1 MHMHISNKINIDIGI
16 DIDIDCYS
24 LLATTST
31 TTLTYMIHA
40 VRHGPNTDNDI
51 NAVFLLFY
59 FIICTPTHIDIL
71 ILFSMFLSNYNYIF
85 FVRSESEYYMNI
97 RIHMPHS
104 DSFLFS

>member
-1 MHMHISNKINIDIGI
+1 MHISNKINIDIGI

-31 TTLTYMIHA
+31 TALTYMIHA

-85 FVRSESEYYMNI
+85 FVRSESESEYYMNI